1 MTYLKALRE
10 DAPLLDAYLRYFE
23 VARTP
28 FTIPGH
34 KQRASKLDLGL
45 GAVVD
50 GDTPLYGG
58 LDEIKLTNQTLKSAE
73 SLAAKLWG
81 GDYARFSTGGSTHVN
96 QAVILAL
103 GKLGGKIAVA
113 RTAHRSVLSALVLA
127 GLEPIWL
134 APDID
139 AATGVPTGIPLSEL
153 ERVLPQKPIALLL
166 TEPGYLGTI
175 SQLPELISKAHEH
188 KIPVVIDAAWGAHFG
203 FHNDLPKHVLQL
215 GADALITS
223 THKALPGFS
232 ASALLVARGEYLNLD
247 RLEQSFETTHT
258 TSPAGA
264 PLASID
270 GCRALLQQRGED
282 LLAIAQ
288 TGTGKT
294 AAFAIPIIDK
304 IQQIKY
310 KAFEKGA
317 FVRAIVMVPT
327 RELAQQIT
335 QVFNQIGKNTK
346 VKALCVYGGVEQD
359 HQIAKLLEGMDII
372 VSTPGRMFDLVS
384 QGYLSLKKIEILI
397 LDEADQM
404 LDLGFAKDIDDLV
417 NKIPGKRQTLFFSA
431 TISQK
436 IKQQAYKMVS
446 SNAIRIQVSP
456 KDPVSKNVNHQIVF
470 VEMDDKRFFLKR
482 LIEENKDNKFL
493 VFVRTKVRA
502 ERVKSAMERLEI
514 DSVTIHGDK
523 EQSERETA
531 LLAFRTNACKVMI
544 ATDVSARG
552 IDIDGID
559 FVINYDIPEVAEN
572 YVHRVGR
579 TGRGR
584 AKGRAISFCAKEE
597 KPLVDAI
604 EEYTTVPITRA
615 TVTKAE
621 YNETIEFADDTKDNW
636 KSLMNGEENKV
647 KPKKKKRK

>member
-1 MTYLKALRE
+1 MK
-10 DAPLLDAYLRYFE
+10 FE
-23 VARTP
+23 EYRL
-28 FTIPGH
+28 
-34 KQRASKLDLGL
+34 SKE
-45 GAVVD
+45 V
-50 GDTPLYGG
+50 
-58 LDEIKLTNQTLKSAE
+58 KRN
-73 SLAAKLWG
+73 
-81 GDYARFSTGGSTHVN
+81 
-96 QAVILAL
+96 
-103 GKLGGKIAVA
+103 
-113 RTAHRSVLSALVLA
+113 
-127 GLEPIWL
+127 LEEMGFKRPT
-134 APDID
+134 DIQFKC
-139 AATGVPTGIPLSEL
+139 
-153 ERVLPQKPIALLL
+153 LPHI
-166 TEPGYLGTI
+166 
-175 SQLPELISKAHEH
+175 
-188 KIPVVIDAAWGAHFG
+188 
-203 FHNDLPKHVLQL
+203 
-215 GADALITS
+215 
-223 THKALPGFS
+223 
-232 ASALLVARGEYLNLD
+232 
-247 RLEQSFETTHT
+247 
-258 TSPAGA
+258 
-264 PLASID
+264 
-270 GCRALLQQRGED
+270 QRGED

-372 VSTPGRMFDLVS
+372 VSTPGRMFELVC
-384 QGYLSLKKIEILI
+384 QGYLSLKKIEIII

-552 IDIDGID
+552 IDMDGID